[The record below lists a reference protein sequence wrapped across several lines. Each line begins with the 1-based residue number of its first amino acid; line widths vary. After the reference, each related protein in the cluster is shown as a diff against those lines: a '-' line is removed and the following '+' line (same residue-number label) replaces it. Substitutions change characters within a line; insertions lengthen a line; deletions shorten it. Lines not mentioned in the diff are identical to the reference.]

1 MTIEEVIEQLKKSE
15 LIGSNIFVLPI
26 EKQNNILCNIILKQ
40 HLIKPVITFK
50 FVDAG
55 NITASLYIPNKNNFL
70 RKKHNNIIIQE
81 LDMIYALLISRK
93 EIITV
98 NVGEEYQQDLHKQN
112 ILPSATLSMFFN
124 EYAILPEKIKLDIFP
139 VNPKI
144 VQSTEFN

>member
-1 MTIEEVIEQLKKSE
+1 VALLEPKY
-15 LIGSNIFVLPI
+15 
-26 EKQNNILCNIILKQ
+26 
-40 HLIKPVITFK
+40 
-50 FVDAG
+50 A